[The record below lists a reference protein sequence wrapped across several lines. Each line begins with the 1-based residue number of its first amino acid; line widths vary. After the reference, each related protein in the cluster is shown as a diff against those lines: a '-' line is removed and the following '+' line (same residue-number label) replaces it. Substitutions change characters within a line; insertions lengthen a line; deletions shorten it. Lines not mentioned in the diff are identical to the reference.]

1 MLFVWH
7 SWWHA
12 CDGKS
17 DRLRLRC
24 SFLQLVL
31 SCNVEL
37 LPRTYGALSW
47 LPDVDRL
54 MLLGDTQSLCALVAS
69 NSSTP
74 VQKLHGCI
82 QRSCVCMHGVMCVS
96 FVLVHPP
103 VENT

>member
-82 QRSCVCMHGVMCVS
+82 QRSCVCVCMA
-96 FVLVHPP
+96 
-103 VENT
+103 